1 MAKRIQHFWIL
12 LNTCP
17 ENHSSSFYYTSTTK
31 SGISEQDWISP
42 TIVLLTSTAAL
53 LLPLFPNGRR
63 LKGHAPA
70 TISSGEGITSAYHA
84 FVVAVMFAFSC
95 AISAVFLRRKQAA
108 ATRVFRLCAVIWISF
123 AFLLLIRAAIFGIY
137 DSLVMQMN

>member
-17 ENHSSSFYYTSTTK
+17 DNHSSSFYYTSTTK
-31 SGISEQDWISP
+31 SGISEQDWVSP
-42 TIVLLTSTAAL
+42 AIVLLTSTAAL

-63 LKGHAPA
+63 LKGDAPA
-70 TISSGEGITSAYHA
+70 TVSSGSGITSAYHA

-95 AISAVFLRRKQAA
+95 AISAVFLHRKQVAA
-108 ATRVFRLCAVIWISF
+108 RVLKLCAVMWISF
-123 AFLLLIRAAIFGIY
+123 GFLLLIRAAIFGI
-137 DSLVMQMN
+137 DDLLVMQMS